1 MILLLG
7 ATMWHHIR
15 TEEGGSAADR
25 PVRLPLTRAPCAALR
40 LQQQLILA
48 RSVRR
53 SKLLQNRCVH
63 SAKPRRGRL
72 NQQLGSI
79 RERKRAV
86 EERVHA
92 AAGFQ
97 ARSGESGKESNKKKT
112 RKKKKRPDGFGVAH
126 PPRPRHTLA
135 LADVSGSLS
144 RGLAWVRG
152 SVGHTGALIL
162 PSASPKPSRHL
173 TGARNKVEEVLLPHH
188 WTLRA
193 SSHSLQNRFP
203 GGGGGVRRACVRAR
217 APQCSC
223 PRSKAF
229 FYI

>member
-112 RKKKKRPDGFGVAH
+112 RKKKKTPRRLWCGASSASPPHARFGGCFWLSVPRFGVG
-126 PPRPRHTLA
+126 P
-135 LADVSGSLS
+135 
-144 RGLAWVRG
+144 WVRG
-152 SVGHTGALIL
+152 SHGRSD
-162 PSASPKPSRHL
+162 PSERVSEAFQTFNRSP
-173 TGARNKVEEVLLPHH
+173 E
-188 WTLRA
+188 
-193 SSHSLQNRFP
+193 
-203 GGGGGVRRACVRAR
+203 
-217 APQCSC
+217 
-223 PRSKAF
+223 
-229 FYI
+229 